1 MGKKT
6 TLAKGK
12 KAKTAARSSKGAPK
26 AKAAPSRKRSAKD
39 KPDEKT
45 LRNKS
50 AEKGIKAPVK
60 TPLGASGDKTKAPKA
75 SAKAQKADKLVK
87 SSSAE
92 TKTAGKTASRDKST
106 GQPTTPAKTSPG
118 PSKPIPEPREI
129 AGLPKLPAFGSI
141 FERPSRKDA
150 KKPKTSEDGGNGE
163 PSDDSSS
170 ETLARTYLSDAE
182 LEEFRQLLLSKRQ
195 EIVRDVTNLEDEAIR
210 QASGASTS
218 SSMPIHM
225 ADLGTDTWEQEL
237 TLGLIENERNLL
249 REIDEAI
256 ERIDNRTYG
265 ICLATNKRISKA
277 RLQAKPWAKYCIE
290 YARRRELG
298 LA

>member
-1 MGKKT
+1 MAKKT
-6 TLAKGK
+6 TPIRDK
-12 KAKTAARSSKGAPK
+12 KAKTAARSSKGTPRTKTAPGRKQTKPVGSVPK
-26 AKAAPSRKRSAKD
+26 AKAAGNGPAASAKTS
-39 KPDEKT
+39 KPTTGNKPKTPAKDEKT
-45 LRNKS
+45 DKQVKLAKPEAKSSRKTPIRAKS
-50 AEKGIKAPVK
+50 AS
-60 TPLGASGDKTKAPKA
+60 ASL
-75 SAKAQKADKLVK
+75 SAVA
-87 SSSAE
+87 
-92 TKTAGKTASRDKST
+92 
-106 GQPTTPAKTSPG
+106 
-118 PSKPIPEPREI
+118 PSKATPKPSGPAREPREI

-141 FERPSRKDA
+141 FERPGNRDT
-150 KKPKTSEDGGNGE
+150 KKIGSQERGGNGDSIDDS
-163 PSDDSSS
+163 PSDSPVK
-170 ETLARTYLSDAE
+170 TYLTDAE
-182 LEEFRQLLLSKRQ
+182 LDEFRQLLLSKRQ

-210 QASGASTS
+210 QASGAGTS

-237 TLGLIENERNLL
+237 TLGLIENERSLL

-256 ERIDNRTYG
+256 ERIENRTYG

>member
-1 MGKKT
+1 MGKKP

-12 KAKTAARSSKGAPK
+12 KAKTAARSTKGGPK
-26 AKAAPSRKRSAKD
+26 AKAAPSRKRSPRD
-39 KPDEKT
+39 KSDEKI
-45 LRNKS
+45 LRNKV
-50 AEKGIKAPVK
+50 AEKGAKSSAK
-60 TPLGASGDKTKAPKA
+60 TPLDAFGEKTKATKA
-75 SAKAQKADKLVK
+75 SAKTEKADKLAK
-87 SSSAE
+87 ATSTE
-92 TKTAGKTASRDKST
+92 TRATGKTASRDKST
-106 GQPTTPAKTSPG
+106 GQQISPAKTG
-118 PSKPIPEPREI
+118 PKPSVPIPEPREI
-129 AGLPKLPAFGSI
+129 AGLPKLPAFGSTV
-141 FERPSRKDA
+141 ERPSRKDLN
-150 KKPKTSEDGGNGE
+150 KPQTSEDGGNGE
-163 PSDDSSS
+163 PSDDSPS
-170 ETLARTYLSDAE
+170 ETLAKTYLSDAE

-210 QASGASTS
+210 QASGATVS

>member
-1 MGKKT
+1 MAKKT
-6 TLAKGK
+6 TPIRDK
-12 KAKTAARSSKGAPK
+12 KAKTAARSSKGTPKTKTSPARKQTAKGKPVESAPK
-26 AKAAPSRKRSAKD
+26 AKVAG
-39 KPDEKT
+39 
-45 LRNKS
+45 
-50 AEKGIKAPVK
+50 KGPAV
-60 TPLGASGDKTKAPKA
+60 
-75 SAKAQKADKLVK
+75 SAKASKATTGSKP
-87 SSSAE
+87 
-92 TKTAGKTASRDKST
+92 KTPARAGKTDKQDKLTQPEAKSSGKTPIRAKSASASPAA
-106 GQPTTPAKTSPG
+106 GAPTKAILKPPTPAR
-118 PSKPIPEPREI
+118 EPREI

-141 FERPSRKDA
+141 FERPGNKEP
-150 KKPKTSEDGGNGE
+150 KKSGGNGDSIDDS
-163 PSDDSSS
+163 PSDRPV
-170 ETLARTYLSDAE
+170 ETYLTDAE
-182 LEEFRQLLLSKRQ
+182 LDEFRQLLLSKRQ

-210 QASGASTS
+210 QASGAGTS

-237 TLGLIENERNLL
+237 TLGLIENERSLL

-256 ERIDNRTYG
+256 ERIENRTYG